1 MSFASDTK
9 QELCEIEDKPCC
21 ALAELAALVHGAG
34 TLRIGRGGPSVVMTT
49 EAPRVARRIFSLCK
63 ESFGFTPELRT
74 QMRKRLGRR
83 NTYQVVLP
91 PERAGEVLVRTGLL
105 FKSGE
110 GLRIRRS
117 VPLSLLRKRCC
128 KHAYLRGAFLAAGT
142 ISDPGKGY
150 HLEIV
155 ASTEE
160 YVQSLAGLIQKLE
173 IPAKVVPRRES
184 FVVYLK
190 ESEII
195 VEFLNRMGAHQ
206 ALMALENVRIT
217 KNVRNNVN
225 RAANCDNANVDKTM
239 DAARRQIEAIEQ
251 IEREMGFARLPR
263 HLREMAEI
271 RLENP
276 ETPMKELGECFDPP
290 ISKSAVNHRLRKLVE
305 IAREMQTKKGE

>member
-110 GLRIRRS
+110 GLRS
-117 VPLSLLRKRCC
+117 CAS
-128 KHAYLRGAFLAAGT
+128 AA
-142 ISDPGKGY
+142 
-150 HLEIV
+150 
-155 ASTEE
+155 ASTHTFAAR
-160 YVQSLAGLIQKLE
+160 SWRRARSRT
-173 IPAKVVPRRES
+173 PARGITWRSSPRR
-184 FVVYLK
+184 
-190 ESEII
+190 
-195 VEFLNRMGAHQ
+195 
-206 ALMALENVRIT
+206 
-217 KNVRNNVN
+217 RNTPSPS
-225 RAANCDNANVDKTM
+225 RA
-239 DAARRQIEAIEQ
+239 
-251 IEREMGFARLPR
+251 
-263 HLREMAEI
+263 
-271 RLENP
+271 
-276 ETPMKELGECFDPP
+276 
-290 ISKSAVNHRLRKLVE
+290 
-305 IAREMQTKKGE
+305 

>member
-1 MSFASDTK
+1 MSFASDTR

-21 ALAELAALVHGAG
+21 ALAELAALIHGAG
-34 TLRIGRGGPSVVMTT
+34 TLHIGRGGPSVILTT
-49 EAPRVARRIFSLCK
+49 ETPRVARRVFSLCK
-63 ESFGFTPELRT
+63 ANFGFTPELRT
-74 QMRKRLGRR
+74 QARKRLGRR
-83 NTYQVVLP
+83 NIYQVVLP
-91 PERAGEVLVRTGLL
+91 PERAGQVLVQTGLL
-105 FKSGE
+105 VRSGE

-117 VPLSLLRKRCC
+117 VPLSLLRRRCC

-155 ASTEE
+155 ATTGE
-160 YVQSLAGLIQKLE
+160 YAASLAGLLQKME

-190 ESEII
+190 ESEFI
-195 VEFLNRMGAHQ
+195 VEVLNRMGAHQ

-239 DAARRQIEAIEQ
+239 DAAQRQIQAILE
-251 IEREMGFARLPR
+251 IEKGMGFPRLPR
-263 HLREMAEI
+263 HLREMAEK
-271 RLENP
+271 RLEYP